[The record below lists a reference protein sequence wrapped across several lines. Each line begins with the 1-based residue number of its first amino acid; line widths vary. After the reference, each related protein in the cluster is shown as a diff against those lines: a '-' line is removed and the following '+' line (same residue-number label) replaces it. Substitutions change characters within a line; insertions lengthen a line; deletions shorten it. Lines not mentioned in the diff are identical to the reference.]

1 MEKLFIVDLMP
12 FLYRGHFVF
21 LKSPRMTSSGI
32 NTSALLG
39 LVNGL
44 MSIVKRERPERL
56 VLAMDPGGPT
66 FRHRAYPPYKA
77 QREKMPEDLAAS
89 IPYAFEVADALGI
102 PVVRVD
108 DFEADDV
115 MGTIAVK
122 GAAAGF
128 DVYLATPD
136 KDAAQLVRP
145 GVKLYRPSHSG
156 DAAEV
161 YDEAKVCEHWKLSSP
176 AQMIDYLALAGDAS
190 DNIPGIRGV
199 GEKTAADL
207 IAKFGD
213 VEGVIANV
221 GKIKG
226 KLAEK
231 VFAGREDAMTSKF
244 LTTIRTDVPIEPDWA
259 SYRLGAPDP
268 EKLAAV
274 CAKFELTRLAK
285 EYGIAAAA
293 PATRSPNHEPPAFAK
308 APAGRQTTTPET
320 LTTLAEFPHDYR
332 YVSTEEEARE
342 LLKTLMAAPRVA
354 FDTETTAREPGM
366 TATDASTCRLIGF
379 SFATE
384 PGRAWYVDA
393 ALVDVFRP
401 LFADP
406 AKVLVAHNGKFDRN
420 VLHRYGIGFAS
431 TPHDTMLAHYCLDAA
446 ARHGMD
452 ALAERYLGY
461 RTIRFSEVAG
471 EQERGKPE
479 PTLAGKDIAKVTDYA
494 AEDADVTLR
503 LEDALRPQALALA
516 EGRKGPVALSEVEE
530 PLVKVLCD
538 MEREG
543 VRVDVDA
550 LKEYGREL
558 DREILSLTQ
567 GILAYA
573 DPGFNPDSPRQLGEL
588 LFGKLGLPGGRKTST
603 GQFSTDEKTL
613 AKLAGA
619 HPVVPAILD
628 YRACTKLKSTYVDK
642 LPTLIDA
649 DSRVH
654 TTYAQAFT
662 ETGRLSSSDPN
673 LQNIPVR
680 TERGRRIRA
689 AFVARDDRHRIVSAD
704 YSQIELRLM
713 AAFSGDEAMLAAF
726 RSGADIHRETA
737 SRVYGVMPAL
747 VSDEQRSKCKM
758 VNFGIIYG
766 ISAFGLSQRL
776 KVPRREAEGLIDSYF
791 RLYPGVHDFMSAAVA
806 KAREKG
812 YAETMLG
819 RRRTLRDIDS
829 RNATARGA
837 AERDAINTPIQGS
850 AADLIEIAMVRVDRA
865 LKERRLR
872 TKMVLQIH
880 DELVFDAPEDEV
892 DEVVEL
898 ARREMTGA
906 YDFGV
911 PLEVGVGVGRSW
923 LDAH

>member
-244 LTTIRTDVPIEPDWA
+244 LTTIRTDVPIEPDWE

-293 PATRSPNHEPPAFAK
+293 TAPRTTRLRQGSGGQASHEPRA
-308 APAGRQTTTPET
+308 TSPET
-320 LTTLAEFPHDYR
+320 LTTLADFPHDYR
-332 YVSTEEEARE
+332 YISTEEEARE

-461 RTIRFSEVAG
+461 RTIHFSEVAG

-573 DPGFNPDSPRQLGEL
+573 DPGFNPDSPKQLGEL

-726 RSGADIHRETA
+726 RSGADIHRETS

-791 RLYPGVHDFMSAAVA
+791 RLYPGVRDFMAAAIA

-850 AADLIEIAMVRVDRA
+850 AADLIKIAMVRVDRA

-880 DELVFDAPEDEV
+880 DELVFDAPEEEV

>member
-161 YDEAKVCEHWKLSSP
+161 YDEAKVCEHWHLSSP

-308 APAGRQTTTPET
+308 DPAGRQTTSHEP
-320 LTTLAEFPHDYR
+320 R
-332 YVSTEEEARE
+332 
-342 LLKTLMAAPRVA
+342 AP
-354 FDTETTAREPGM
+354 
-366 TATDASTCRLIGF
+366 
-379 SFATE
+379 
-384 PGRAWYVDA
+384 
-393 ALVDVFRP
+393 
-401 LFADP
+401 
-406 AKVLVAHNGKFDRN
+406 
-420 VLHRYGIGFAS
+420 
-431 TPHDTMLAHYCLDAA
+431 
-446 ARHGMD
+446 
-452 ALAERYLGY
+452 
-461 RTIRFSEVAG
+461 
-471 EQERGKPE
+471 KP
-479 PTLAGKDIAKVTDYA
+479 
-494 AEDADVTLR
+494 
-503 LEDALRPQALALA
+503 
-516 EGRKGPVALSEVEE
+516 
-530 PLVKVLCD
+530 
-538 MEREG
+538 
-543 VRVDVDA
+543 
-550 LKEYGREL
+550 
-558 DREILSLTQ
+558 
-567 GILAYA
+567 
-573 DPGFNPDSPRQLGEL
+573 
-588 LFGKLGLPGGRKTST
+588 
-603 GQFSTDEKTL
+603 
-613 AKLAGA
+613 
-619 HPVVPAILD
+619 
-628 YRACTKLKSTYVDK
+628 
-642 LPTLIDA
+642 
-649 DSRVH
+649 
-654 TTYAQAFT
+654 
-662 ETGRLSSSDPN
+662 
-673 LQNIPVR
+673 
-680 TERGRRIRA
+680 
-689 AFVARDDRHRIVSAD
+689 
-704 YSQIELRLM
+704 
-713 AAFSGDEAMLAAF
+713 
-726 RSGADIHRETA
+726 
-737 SRVYGVMPAL
+737 
-747 VSDEQRSKCKM
+747 
-758 VNFGIIYG
+758 
-766 ISAFGLSQRL
+766 
-776 KVPRREAEGLIDSYF
+776 
-791 RLYPGVHDFMSAAVA
+791 
-806 KAREKG
+806 
-812 YAETMLG
+812 
-819 RRRTLRDIDS
+819 
-829 RNATARGA
+829 
-837 AERDAINTPIQGS
+837 
-850 AADLIEIAMVRVDRA
+850 
-865 LKERRLR
+865 
-872 TKMVLQIH
+872 
-880 DELVFDAPEDEV
+880 
-892 DEVVEL
+892 
-898 ARREMTGA
+898 
-906 YDFGV
+906 
-911 PLEVGVGVGRSW
+911 
-923 LDAH
+923 

>member
-161 YDEAKVCEHWKLSSP
+161 YDEAKVCEHWHLSSP

-244 LTTIRTDVPIEPDWA
+244 LTTIRTDVPIEPDWE

-285 EYGIAAAA
+285 EYGLAAAA
-293 PATRSPNHEPPAFAK
+293 TAPRTTRLRQGSGGQASHEP
-308 APAGRQTTTPET
+308 RITNPET
-320 LTTLAEFPHDYR
+320 LTTLADFHHDYR

-461 RTIRFSEVAG
+461 RTIHFSEVAG

-543 VRVDVDA
+543 VRIDVEA

-573 DPGFNPDSPRQLGEL
+573 DPGFNPDSPKQLGEL

-673 LQNIPVR
+673 LQNIPIR

-791 RLYPGVHDFMSAAVA
+791 RLYPGVRDFMSAAIA

-850 AADLIEIAMVRVDRA
+850 AADLIKIAMVRVDRA

-872 TKMVLQIH
+872 AKMVLQIH
-880 DELVFDAPEDEV
+880 DELVFDVPEEEV

>member
-56 VLAMDPGGPT
+56 RLAMDPGGPT

-89 IPYAFEVADALGI
+89 IPYTFEVADALGI

-115 MGTIAVK
+115 MGTIAAK

-145 GVKLYRPSHSG
+145 GVKLYRPARSG

-244 LTTIRTDVPIEPDWA
+244 LTTIRTDVPIEPDWEA
-259 SYRLGAPDP
+259 YRLGEPDR

-285 EYGIAAAA
+285 EHGIAAAA
-293 PATRSPNHEPPAFAK
+293 PATRSQNHEPPAFAK

-320 LTTLAEFPHDYR
+320 LTSLADFPHDYR

-461 RTIRFSEVAG
+461 RTIHFSEVAG

-543 VRVDVDA
+543 VRIDVEA

-573 DPGFNPDSPRQLGEL
+573 DPGFNPDSPKQLGEL

-654 TTYAQAFT
+654 TTYSQAFT

-689 AFVARDDRHRIVSAD
+689 AFVALDDRHRIVSAD

-776 KVPRREAEGLIDSYF
+776 KVPRREAEGLIESYF
-791 RLYPGVHDFMSAAVA
+791 RLYPGVRDFMAAAIA

-850 AADLIEIAMVRVDRA
+850 AADLIKIAMVRVDRA

-872 TKMVLQIH
+872 AKMVLQIH
-880 DELVFDAPEDEV
+880 DELVFDVPEEEV

>member
-115 MGTIAVK
+115 MGTIAAK

-145 GVKLYRPSHSG
+145 GVKLYRPARSG

-161 YDEAKVCEHWKLSSP
+161 YDEAKVCEHWHLSSP

-293 PATRSPNHEPPAFAK
+293 PATRSPNHETPAFAK

-320 LTTLAEFPHDYR
+320 LITLADFPHDYR

-406 AKVLVAHNGKFDRN
+406 NKVLVAHNGKFDRN

-461 RTIRFSEVAG
+461 RTIHFSEVAG

-573 DPGFNPDSPRQLGEL
+573 DPGFNPDSPKQLGEL

-673 LQNIPVR
+673 LQNIPIR

-791 RLYPGVHDFMSAAVA
+791 RLYPGVRDFMSAAVA

-850 AADLIEIAMVRVDRA
+850 AADLIKVAMVRVADAIAARSLRA
-865 LKERRLR
+865 
-872 TKMVLQIH
+872 KMVLQIH
-880 DELVFDAPEDEV
+880 DELVFDVPKEEA
-892 DEVVEL
+892 DEVVDL
-898 ARREMTGA
+898 VRREMTGA
-906 YDFGV
+906 MDFGV
-911 PLEVGVGVGRSW
+911 PLEVGIGVAHNW

>member
-244 LTTIRTDVPIEPDWA
+244 LTTIRTDVPIEPDWE
-259 SYRLGAPDP
+259 SYRLGEPDR

-293 PATRSPNHEPPAFAK
+293 TAPRTTRLRQGSGGQASHEPRA
-308 APAGRQTTTPET
+308 TTPET
-320 LTTLAEFPHDYR
+320 LTTLADFPHDYR
-332 YVSTEEEARE
+332 YISTEEEARE

-791 RLYPGVHDFMSAAVA
+791 RLYPGVRDFMSAAVA

-850 AADLIEIAMVRVDRA
+850 AADLIKIAMVRVDRA

>member
-213 VEGVIANV
+213 VDGVIANV

-293 PATRSPNHEPPAFAK
+293 TAPRTTRLRQGSGGQASHEPRA
-308 APAGRQTTTPET
+308 TTPET
-320 LTTLAEFPHDYR
+320 LTALADFPHDYR

-543 VRVDVDA
+543 VRIDVEA

-573 DPGFNPDSPRQLGEL
+573 DPGFNPDSPKQLGEL

-613 AKLAGA
+613 TKLAGA

-791 RLYPGVHDFMSAAVA
+791 RLYPGVRDFMSAAVA

-850 AADLIEIAMVRVDRA
+850 AADLIKIAMVRVDRA

-872 TKMVLQIH
+872 AKMVLQIH
-880 DELVFDAPEDEV
+880 DELVFDVPEEEV

>member
-115 MGTIAVK
+115 MGTIAAK

-145 GVKLYRPSHSG
+145 GVKLYRPARSG

-244 LTTIRTDVPIEPDWA
+244 LTTIRTDVPIEPDWEA
-259 SYRLGAPDP
+259 YRLGEPDP

-285 EYGIAAAA
+285 EHGIAAAA
-293 PATRSPNHEPPAFAK
+293 PATRSQNHEPPAFAK

-320 LTTLAEFPHDYR
+320 LTSLADFPHDYR

-461 RTIRFSEVAG
+461 RTIHFSEVAG

-543 VRVDVDA
+543 VRIDVEA

-573 DPGFNPDSPRQLGEL
+573 DPGFNPDSPKQLGEL

-654 TTYAQAFT
+654 TTYSQAFT

-776 KVPRREAEGLIDSYF
+776 KVPRREAEGLIESYF
-791 RLYPGVHDFMSAAVA
+791 RLYPGVRDFMAAAIA

-850 AADLIEIAMVRVDRA
+850 AADLIKIAMVRVDRA

-872 TKMVLQIH
+872 AKMVLQIH
-880 DELVFDAPEDEV
+880 DELVFDVPEEEV

>member
-21 LKSPRMTSSGI
+21 LKSPRMTASGI

-44 MSIVKRERPERL
+44 MSILKRERPERL

-145 GVKLYRPSHSG
+145 GVKLYRPARSG

-161 YDEAKVCEHWKLSSP
+161 YDEAKVCEHWHLSSP

-259 SYRLGAPDP
+259 SYRLGEPDR

-452 ALAERYLGY
+452 ALAERYLCY

-654 TTYAQAFT
+654 TTYSQAFT

-689 AFVARDDRHRIVSAD
+689 AFVARS
-704 YSQIELRLM
+704 S
-713 AAFSGDEAMLAAF
+713 SG
-726 RSGADIHRETA
+726 
-737 SRVYGVMPAL
+737 
-747 VSDEQRSKCKM
+747 
-758 VNFGIIYG
+758 
-766 ISAFGLSQRL
+766 
-776 KVPRREAEGLIDSYF
+776 
-791 RLYPGVHDFMSAAVA
+791 
-806 KAREKG
+806 
-812 YAETMLG
+812 
-819 RRRTLRDIDS
+819 
-829 RNATARGA
+829 
-837 AERDAINTPIQGS
+837 
-850 AADLIEIAMVRVDRA
+850 
-865 LKERRLR
+865 
-872 TKMVLQIH
+872 
-880 DELVFDAPEDEV
+880 
-892 DEVVEL
+892 
-898 ARREMTGA
+898 
-906 YDFGV
+906 
-911 PLEVGVGVGRSW
+911 
-923 LDAH
+923 